1 MLLKEIYIKTLK
13 NKMNTKD
20 FNKMLKIMTELDKL
34 IKKYEDDYV
43 NMDEFN
49 ISDAKPIYIPNDV
62 YNEMCTDLDVQYI
75 ELLGVS

>member
-1 MLLKEIYIKTLK
+1 
-13 NKMNTKD
+13 MNTKD

-49 ISDAKPIYIPNDV
+49 TSDAKPIYIPNDV

>member
-1 MLLKEIYIKTLK
+1 
-13 NKMNTKD
+13 MNTKD

-62 YNEMCTDLDVQYI
+62 YNEMCIDLDVQYI

>member
-1 MLLKEIYIKTLK
+1 
-13 NKMNTKD
+13 MNTKD

-49 ISDAKPIYIPNDV
+49 ISEAKPIYIPNDV
-62 YNEMCTDLDVQYI
+62 YNEMCIDLNVQYI

>member
-1 MLLKEIYIKTLK
+1 
-13 NKMNTKD
+13 MNTKD
-20 FNKMLKIMTELDKL
+20 FNKMLKIMTELDRL

-49 ISDAKPIYIPNDV
+49 ISEAKPIYIPNDV

>member
-1 MLLKEIYIKTLK
+1 
-13 NKMNTKD
+13 MNTKD

-49 ISDAKPIYIPNDV
+49 ISEAKPIYIPNDV
-62 YNEMCTDLDVQYI
+62 YNEMCTDLNVQYI

>member
-1 MLLKEIYIKTLK
+1 
-13 NKMNTKD
+13 MNTKD

>member
-1 MLLKEIYIKTLK
+1 
-13 NKMNTKD
+13 MNTKD
-20 FNKMLKIMTELDKL
+20 FNKMLKIMTELDRL

-49 ISDAKPIYIPNDV
+49 ISEAKPIYIPNDV
-62 YNEMCTDLDVQYI
+62 YNEMCTDLNVQYI

>member
-1 MLLKEIYIKTLK
+1 
-13 NKMNTKD
+13 MNTKD

-62 YNEMCTDLDVQYI
+62 YNEMCIDLNVQYI

>member
-1 MLLKEIYIKTLK
+1 
-13 NKMNTKD
+13 MNTKD

-49 ISDAKPIYIPNDV
+49 ISEAKPIYIPNDV
-62 YNEMCTDLDVQYI
+62 YNEMCTDLNVQYI
-75 ELLGVS
+75 ELLGIS

>member
-1 MLLKEIYIKTLK
+1 
-13 NKMNTKD
+13 MNTKD

-49 ISDAKPIYIPNDV
+49 ISEAKPIYIPNDV
-62 YNEMCTDLDVQYI
+62 YNEMCIDLNVQYI
-75 ELLGVS
+75 ELLGIS

>member
-1 MLLKEIYIKTLK
+1 
-13 NKMNTKD
+13 MNTKD

-62 YNEMCTDLDVQYI
+62 YNEMCIDLNVQYI
-75 ELLGVS
+75 ELLGIS

>member
-1 MLLKEIYIKTLK
+1 
-13 NKMNTKD
+13 MNTKD
-20 FNKMLKIMTELDKL
+20 FNKMLKIMTELDRL

-49 ISDAKPIYIPNDV
+49 ISEAKPIYIPNDV
-62 YNEMCTDLDVQYI
+62 YDEMCIDLDVQYI

>member
-1 MLLKEIYIKTLK
+1 
-13 NKMNTKD
+13 MNTKD

-43 NMDEFN
+43 NMYEFN
-49 ISDAKPIYIPNDV
+49 IYEAKPIYIPNDV
-62 YNEMCTDLDVQYI
+62 YNEMCIDLNVQYI